1 MLQVAE
7 EECPIED
14 ALFAKAQRS
23 GAEAN
28 KAAGGRSIVKGS
40 AKTGTEQ
47 DRRLPL
53 EVNPNSRRSRKHN
66 LTASSNLRDRVSS
79 MTDDYASYIGLDVAK
94 LKFDAYLSAE
104 KRSCSFDNDAPGIEK
119 LLQNLPPPGTCL
131 IVVEST
137 GIYHQ
142 ALVAALVDQGHH
154 VAIANPR
161 RVRDFASAMG
171 ILAKTDRIDAK
182 VIGKYA
188 ETATLR
194 LVEKD
199 ATKQAEFMQLI
210 TRRRQLVEMR
220 KRELQH
226 LSANSHRLLLK
237 SIKQHIHNLSEQI
250 KEIEALLTEHVENDH
265 TLQAKSEIL
274 RSVPGVGDVTA
285 FTILADLPELGTLN
299 RGEIAALAGVAPF
312 NADSGQQRG
321 QRHIRG
327 GRGKLRKS
335 LFMSAISAINHN
347 PLIRA
352 FSERLKAANKP
363 HKVVVIACIRK
374 LLTIL
379 NTMLKTNTAWKY

>member
-1 MLQVAE
+1 
-7 EECPIED
+7 
-14 ALFAKAQRS
+14 
-23 GAEAN
+23 
-28 KAAGGRSIVKGS
+28 
-40 AKTGTEQ
+40 
-47 DRRLPL
+47 
-53 EVNPNSRRSRKHN
+53 
-66 LTASSNLRDRVSS
+66 

-94 LKFDAYLSAE
+94 LKFDAYLAAE

-119 LLQNLPPPGTCL
+119 LLEKLPPPGTCL

-137 GIYHQ
+137 GIYHR
-142 ALVAALVDQGHH
+142 ALVAALVDQDHH

-161 RVRDFASAMG
+161 RVRDFASALG
-171 ILAKTDRIDAK
+171 ILAKTDKIDAK

-226 LSANSHRLLLK
+226 LSANSHRVLLK
-237 SIKQHIHNLSEQI
+237 SIKLHIQNLSEQI
-250 KEIEALLTEHVENDH
+250 KEIEALLTEHVEKDH

-335 LFMSAISAINHN
+335 LYMSVISAITHN

-363 HKVVVIACIRK
+363 HKVVVVACIRK